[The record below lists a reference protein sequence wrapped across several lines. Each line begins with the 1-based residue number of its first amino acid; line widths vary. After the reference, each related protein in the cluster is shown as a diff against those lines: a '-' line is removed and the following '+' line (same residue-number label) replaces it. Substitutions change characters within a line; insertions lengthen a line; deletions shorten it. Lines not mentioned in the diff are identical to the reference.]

1 MDSIIKEIE
10 AIAFDVRL
18 AIIAAETNMR
28 DIDRTIN
35 VNHTRE
41 FEEVTKQQKIEN
53 LFSGLVEAKE
63 DADDIRDKMKEIK
76 ESLDTLLDMVEY
88 ESIATEARS

>member
-76 ESLDTLLDMVEY
+76 ESLDTLLDMIEY